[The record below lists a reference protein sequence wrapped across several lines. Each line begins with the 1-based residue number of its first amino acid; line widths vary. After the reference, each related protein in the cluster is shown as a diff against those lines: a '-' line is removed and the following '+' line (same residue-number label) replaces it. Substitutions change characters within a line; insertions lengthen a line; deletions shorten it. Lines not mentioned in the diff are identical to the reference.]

1 MSSVPMDFITVP
13 HERLPMPPAVA
24 QHLDDEHLAKREP
37 KAPVLAYGTAS
48 RGGKTDARR
57 RRSV

>member
-1 MSSVPMDFITVP
+1 
-13 HERLPMPPAVA
+13 MPPAAA

-37 KAPVLAYGTAS
+37 KAPVLAYGTAK
-48 RGGKTDARR
+48 RGKADARR